1 MAGQTAYAGD
11 FLGYWAHQLIFYEAE
26 PWVFT
31 VIYILFGL
39 AVLAAFVLAPPRRSR
54 RRRTSLCRT
63 RRTETT
69 DHNDEEHYDDDTGRA
84 AESWWAGC
92 RWPAGSDHG
101 LAAGIDAAAER
112 AAETCLSPFVK
123 RLDRPEKYLYV
134 FCVDADA
141 KDNDFIAVIDVNPDS
156 ATYGTILHTVDL
168 GTKGNETHHWGY
180 TDDRTRIWAGGLF
193 SSRIWILDVATDPAK
208 PRIEKVI
215 ENVTEVSGLS
225 GPHSYYALPGRML
238 ITFLGSSS
246 GGLPAGLAEF
256 TNDGKFIRRIENPSE
271 APYGYDVAVKPS
283 LNRMVTS
290 SFTPLRNYQ
299 KPLAQMDLKDFGRE
313 LVVWDFKNRQPLQ
326 VGKAGLAPL
335 EVRWSLKPE
344 NNYGFTNCAL
354 DNSIWLFKG
363 NSDGSYEF
371 KKVADTG
378 ATAGR
383 PPPEPRR
390 QIPLRELLRRQRDP
404 AVGRLPIPSIP
415 SSPARSPRVVQPNMM
430 HVTGDGKRMYV
441 SNSLLSTLDHSGR
454 FYVRLVHIGPDG
466 MKVDPFFN
474 VDLNQFPTGPARGHD
489 MLIN

>member
-1 MAGQTAYAGD
+1 MAWLSRNRGGRVLGLSLFMTA
-11 FLGYWAHQLIFYEAE
+11 
-26 PWVFT
+26 
-31 VIYILFGL
+31 
-39 AVLAAFVLAPPRRSR
+39 LAAAIPQPRA
-54 RRRTSLCRT
+54 L
-63 RRTETT
+63 
-69 DHNDEEHYDDDTGRA
+69 
-84 AESWWAGC
+84 
-92 RWPAGSDHG
+92 
-101 LAAGIDAAAER
+101 
-112 AAETCLSPFVK
+112 AETCLSPFVK

-141 KDNDFIAVIDVNPDS
+141 QDNDFITVIDVDPDS
-156 ATYGTILHTVDL
+156 ARYGTILHTLDL

-180 TDDRTRIWAGGLF
+180 TDDRTKIWAGGLF
-193 SSRIWILDVATDPAK
+193 SSRIWILDVATDPAR
-208 PRIEKVI
+208 PRIEKVL
-215 ENVTEVSGLS
+215 ENIPEVSGLS

-238 ITFLGSSS
+238 ISFLGSAS
-246 GGLPAGLAEF
+246 GGLPAGMAEF
-256 TNDGKFIRRIENPSE
+256 TNDGKFIRRIEQPE
-271 APYGYDVAVKPS
+271 KAPYGYDVAIKPS

-290 SFTPLRNYQ
+290 SFTPLRNYH
-299 KPLAQMDLKDFGRE
+299 KPLAQMDLKDFGSE

-363 NSDGSYEF
+363 NGGSYEF

-378 ATAGR
+378 AMPADLRQSPDDKYLYVSCFGDNSIQQWDVSD
-383 PPPEPRR
+383 PDHPRLFSTVA
-390 QIPLRELLRRQRDP
+390 PC
-404 AVGRLPIPSIP
+404 
-415 SSPARSPRVVQPNMM
+415 VQPNMM

-474 VDLNQFPTGPARGHD
+474 IDLNKLPTGPARGHD
-489 MLIN
+489 MLLN